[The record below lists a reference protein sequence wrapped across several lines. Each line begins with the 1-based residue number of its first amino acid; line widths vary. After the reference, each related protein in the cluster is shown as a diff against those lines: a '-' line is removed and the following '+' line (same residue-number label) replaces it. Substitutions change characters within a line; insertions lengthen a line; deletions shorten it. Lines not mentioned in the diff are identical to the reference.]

1 MKIVTRHPKLGDAL
15 LTEPAIAAYH
25 RHTGVKAEWCL
36 PEPVRSL
43 LAGHPEIVF
52 TDDPTG
58 GIELSATEAMLLACR
73 EGRYFTSAY
82 FDQVLG
88 YPPSD
93 HDRLRIRTGCPFLF
107 QPVGGGMPEV
117 VIVPFAASCA
127 SLQGEMA
134 NIMPPLH
141 FWRDIVQAFPEVAC
155 LASPEWP
162 DIPGAVNLRDLTL
175 VEALSVLA
183 YAKVVIT
190 VETGLLHLASS
201 VTDRVIYLSC
211 ATPVSLCT
219 PPDAIGKWTIFHASR
234 TDMFPVHLVIDAAK
248 EYL

>member
-1 MKIVTRHPKLGDAL
+1 M
-15 LTEPAIAAYH
+15 Y

-43 LAGHPEIVF
+43 LADHPDIVF

-58 GIELSATEAMLLACR
+58 GIELSAPDAMTAACKH
-73 EGRYFTSAY
+73 GVYFAAAY
-82 FDQVLG
+82 WLQTLEFLPG
-88 YPPSD
+88 
-93 HDRLRIRTGCPFLF
+93 HAERLRIRTYSGLSDCFPLS
-107 QPVGGGMPEV
+107 VYPEV
-117 VIVPFAASCA
+117 VIVPFAASCM
-127 SLQGEMA
+127 SLQGELA
-134 NIMPPLH
+134 NIMPSLDWWQP
-141 FWRDIVQAFPEVAC
+141 IVRAFPEVAC

-162 DIPGAVNLRDLTL
+162 AIPGAVNLRDLTL

-201 VTDRVIYLSC
+201 VTDRIIYLSC

-219 PPDAIGKWTIFHASR
+219 PPDALGKWTVFHASR
-234 TDMFPVHLVIDAAK
+234 TDMFPVQVVIDAAK
-248 EYL
+248 EYLC